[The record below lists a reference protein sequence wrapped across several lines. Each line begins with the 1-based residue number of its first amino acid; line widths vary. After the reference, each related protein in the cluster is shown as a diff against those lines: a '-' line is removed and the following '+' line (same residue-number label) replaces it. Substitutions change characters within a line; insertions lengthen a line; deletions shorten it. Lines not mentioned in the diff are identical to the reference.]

1 MEKIRELL
9 THKNKKTRSMQM
21 TISISFTILS
31 VCCMCL
37 LGVMLYQQFTRT
49 AENLTVE
56 NSRQLLNQTTINLE
70 DYLRNMRRISDAMYY
85 TVIKNTDIGSE
96 SLEDSM
102 NLLYE
107 ANKDKLVSVAC
118 YTNDGKLTEAS
129 PIATEK
135 PGVDVK
141 SQKWFQDAAGE
152 LENFHFSTPHV
163 QNLFDDP
170 SYRYYWVVSL
180 SRTVELTRNGNSMLG
195 VLLVDMN
202 YSSIEQLLEKAN
214 TDTSGEY
221 VYLMAP
227 DGEIIYHPKQNLIHM
242 GLYEENNT
250 EAAGYEDTTVKE
262 NFHGEKRLVT
272 VKTISYTGWKLISV
286 VPMKSF
292 SMGMT
297 GMRNLV
303 VLLVALTVL
312 AVVILNQM
320 VSARISKPLRRL
332 NDSVKEW
339 EAGNMNPDIY
349 IGGSMEVEHLG
360 KTLRSTVA
368 QIRQLM
374 DDIVVEQEEKRK
386 SELDALQSQINP
398 HFLYNTLDS
407 IVWMITGER
416 YDDAVFMI
424 TQLASLFRIS
434 LSKGKTVIKIEDE
447 VKHARNYMNIQKI
460 RYKNSFEVDFQIE
473 EDILDGCIVKL
484 VLQPL
489 LENAIYYGMEFMD
502 GEGEIHVRGYRKDK
516 DVYLEVEDNGLGMPE
531 EEAAEL
537 LNGKERPHKHGS
549 GVGLVNVHSRLKLRF
564 GEAYGLVIHSCPDEG
579 MMVQIHIPYIPYTVE
594 TVVLLSQQ
602 KPDDTIEIDLDLDE
616 LDATSAE
623 LKATYQ
629 EIKDYV
635 LKEFGLKVS
644 SLYISQVKRKCG
656 IEVGE
661 NYNLPK
667 SENARVPQCPK
678 EKEDAIKAALK
689 YFAMI

>member
-1 MEKIRELL
+1 
-9 THKNKKTRSMQM
+9 MQM
-21 TISISFTILS
+21 TISVSFTVLS
-31 VCCMCL
+31 VCCMCF
-37 LGVMLYQQFTRT
+37 LGVMLYQQFTKK
-49 AENLTVE
+49 AENLTIE

-70 DYLRNMRRISDAMYY
+70 DYLRNMRRISDSMYY
-85 TVIKNTDIGSE
+85 TVIKNTDLGTGT
-96 SLEDSM
+96 LEDSM
-102 NLLYE
+102 TLLYE

-118 YTNDGKLTEAS
+118 YTNDGELVAAS
-129 PIATEK
+129 PINTEK
-135 PGVDVK
+135 KDVQVT
-141 SQKWFQDAAGE
+141 SQKWFLNAVGE

-163 QNLFDDP
+163 QDLFDDP

-180 SRTVELTRNGNSMLG
+180 SRTVELTKNGVSMLG

-214 TDTSGEY
+214 TDTSGDY

-242 GLYEENNT
+242 GLYQENSLK
-250 EAAGYEDTTVKE
+250 AAEYEDTTVKE
-262 NFHGEKRLVT
+262 TFQGEKRLVT
-272 VKTISYTGWKLISV
+272 VKTISYTGWKLVSV
-286 VPMKSF
+286 VPMRSF

-312 AVVILNQM
+312 AAVILNQM

-339 EAGNMNPDIY
+339 ESGNMDPDIY

-360 KTLRSTVA
+360 KTLRSTVE

-374 DDIVVEQEEKRK
+374 DDIVIEQEEKRK

-434 LSKGKTVIKIEDE
+434 LSKGKTVIRIEDE
-447 VKHARNYMNIQKI
+447 LKHAQNYMNIQKI
-460 RYKNSFEVDFQIE
+460 RYKNSFEVDFDIE
-473 EDILDGCIVKL
+473 PEILDGCIVKL

-502 GEGEIHVRGYRKDK
+502 GEGEIHVRGYRKED

-537 LNGKERPHKHGS
+537 LNGEERPHKRGS
-549 GVGLVNVHSRLKLRF
+549 GVGLINVHSRLRLRF
-564 GEAYGLVIHSCPDEG
+564 GEEYGLIVHSCPDEG
-579 MMVQIHIPYIPYTVE
+579 MLVQIHIPYVAYTAE
-594 TVVLLSQQ
+594 SQSSFEKGRSLHTGGNLKPGEGVL
-602 KPDDTIEIDLDLDE
+602 E
-616 LDATSAE
+616 
-623 LKATYQ
+623 
-629 EIKDYV
+629 
-635 LKEFGLKVS
+635 G
-644 SLYISQVKRKCG
+644 
-656 IEVGE
+656 
-661 NYNLPK
+661 
-667 SENARVPQCPK
+667 K
-678 EKEDAIKAALK
+678 EK
-689 YFAMI
+689 MR

>member
-37 LGVMLYQQFTRT
+37 LGVMLYQQFTRK

-434 LSKGKTVIKIEDE
+434 LSNGKTVIKIEDE

-594 TVVLLSQQ
+594 TQ
-602 KPDDTIEIDLDLDE
+602 KFLE
-616 LDATSAE
+616 SG
-623 LKATYQ
+623 
-629 EIKDYV
+629 KDYSSV
-635 LKEFGLKVS
+635 SASGKEG
-644 SLYISQVKRKCG
+644 
-656 IEVGE
+656 
-661 NYNLPK
+661 
-667 SENARVPQCPK
+667 SE
-678 EKEDAIKAALK
+678 
-689 YFAMI
+689 

>member
-37 LGVMLYQQFTRT
+37 LGVMLYQQFTRK

-594 TVVLLSQQ
+594 TQKLLESG
-602 KPDDTIEIDLDLDE
+602 
-616 LDATSAE
+616 
-623 LKATYQ
+623 
-629 EIKDYV
+629 KDYSSV
-635 LKEFGLKVS
+635 LASGKEG
-644 SLYISQVKRKCG
+644 
-656 IEVGE
+656 
-661 NYNLPK
+661 
-667 SENARVPQCPK
+667 SE
-678 EKEDAIKAALK
+678 
-689 YFAMI
+689 

>member
-1 MEKIRELL
+1 MKKIRELL
-9 THKNKKTRSMQM
+9 FHKRTKSMQM
-21 TISISFTILS
+21 TISVSFTVLS
-31 VCCMCL
+31 VCCMCF
-37 LGVMLYQQFTRT
+37 LGVMLYQQFTRK

-96 SLEDSM
+96 SLDDSM
-102 NLLYE
+102 TLLYE
-107 ANKDKLVSVAC
+107 ANKDKLVSIAC
-118 YTNDGKLTEAS
+118 YTNDGNLTAAA

-135 PGVDVK
+135 RDVDVK
-141 SQKWFQDAAGE
+141 EQKWFEDAAGE

-170 SYRYYWVVSL
+170 SFRYYWVVSL
-180 SRTVELTRNGNSMLG
+180 SRTVELTRNGTSMLG

-242 GLYEENNT
+242 GLYQENNDRT
-250 EAAGYEDTTVKE
+250 AQYEETTVKE
-262 NFHGEKRLVT
+262 NFRGEKRLVT
-272 VKTISYTGWKLISV
+272 VKTISYTGWKLVSV

-312 AVVILNQM
+312 AAVLLNQM

-339 EAGNMNPDIY
+339 ESGNMNPDIY
-349 IGGSMEVEHLG
+349 AGGSMEVEHLG

-368 QIRQLM
+368 QIQQLM

-434 LSKGKTVIKIEDE
+434 LSKGKTVIRIEEE
-447 VKHARNYMNIQKI
+447 VKHAQNYMNIQKI
-460 RYKNSFEVDFQIE
+460 RYKNSFEVDFQID
-473 EDILDGCIVKL
+473 EDIRDGCIVKL

-502 GEGEIHVRGYRKDK
+502 GEGEIHVRGYRKD
-516 DVYLEVEDNGLGMPE
+516 DDIYLEVEDNGLGMPE

-549 GVGLVNVHSRLKLRF
+549 GVGLINVHSRLKLRF
-564 GEAYGLVIHSCPDEG
+564 GEEYGLIIHSCPDEG
-579 MMVQIHIPYIPYTVE
+579 MMIQIHIPYIPYTTE
-594 TVVLLSQQ
+594 AQ
-602 KPDDTIEIDLDLDE
+602 KILESGKSYSSI
-616 LDATSAE
+616 SA
-623 LKATYQ
+623 
-629 EIKDYV
+629 D
-635 LKEFGLKVS
+635 
-644 SLYISQVKRKCG
+644 R
-656 IEVGE
+656 
-661 NYNLPK
+661 
-667 SENARVPQCPK
+667 
-678 EKEDAIKAALK
+678 KEDVK
-689 YFAMI
+689 

>member
-37 LGVMLYQQFTRT
+37 LGVMLYQQFTRK

-502 GEGEIHVRGYRKDK
+502 GEGEIHIRGYRKDK

-594 TVVLLSQQ
+594 TQKLLESG
-602 KPDDTIEIDLDLDE
+602 
-616 LDATSAE
+616 
-623 LKATYQ
+623 
-629 EIKDYV
+629 KDYSSV
-635 LKEFGLKVS
+635 LASGKEG
-644 SLYISQVKRKCG
+644 
-656 IEVGE
+656 
-661 NYNLPK
+661 
-667 SENARVPQCPK
+667 SE
-678 EKEDAIKAALK
+678 
-689 YFAMI
+689 

>member
-37 LGVMLYQQFTRT
+37 LGVMLYQQFTRK

-564 GEAYGLVIHSCPDEG
+564 GEAYGLVIRSCPDEG

-594 TVVLLSQQ
+594 TQ
-602 KPDDTIEIDLDLDE
+602 KFLE
-616 LDATSAE
+616 SG
-623 LKATYQ
+623 
-629 EIKDYV
+629 KDYSSV
-635 LKEFGLKVS
+635 SASGKEG
-644 SLYISQVKRKCG
+644 
-656 IEVGE
+656 
-661 NYNLPK
+661 
-667 SENARVPQCPK
+667 SE
-678 EKEDAIKAALK
+678 
-689 YFAMI
+689 

>member
-1 MEKIRELL
+1 
-9 THKNKKTRSMQM
+9 M

-37 LGVMLYQQFTRT
+37 LGVMLYQQFTRK

-594 TVVLLSQQ
+594 TQ
-602 KPDDTIEIDLDLDE
+602 KFLE
-616 LDATSAE
+616 SG
-623 LKATYQ
+623 
-629 EIKDYV
+629 KDYSSV
-635 LKEFGLKVS
+635 SASGKEG
-644 SLYISQVKRKCG
+644 
-656 IEVGE
+656 
-661 NYNLPK
+661 
-667 SENARVPQCPK
+667 SE
-678 EKEDAIKAALK
+678 
-689 YFAMI
+689 

>member
-1 MEKIRELL
+1 
-9 THKNKKTRSMQM
+9 
-21 TISISFTILS
+21 
-31 VCCMCL
+31 MCF
-37 LGVMLYQQFTRT
+37 LGVTLYQQFTKK

-85 TVIKNTDIGSE
+85 TVIKNTDLGSE
-96 SLEDSM
+96 TLEDSM
-102 NLLYE
+102 TLLYE

-118 YTNDGKLTEAS
+118 YTNDGELVAAS
-129 PIATEK
+129 PIGTEK
-135 PGVDVK
+135 KDIHVT
-141 SQKWFQDAAGE
+141 SQEWFLNAVGE

-163 QNLFDDP
+163 QDLFDDP

-180 SRTVELTRNGNSMLG
+180 SRTVELTRNGVSMLG

-214 TDTSGEY
+214 TDTSGDY

-227 DGEIIYHPKQNLIHM
+227 DGEIIYHPKQDLIHM
-242 GLYEENNT
+242 GLYQENSLK
-250 EAAGYEDTTVKE
+250 AAEYEDTTVE
-262 NFHGEKRLVT
+262 ETFQGEKRLVT

-292 SMGMT
+292 TMGMT

-303 VLLVALTVL
+303 ALLVALTVL
-312 AVVILNQM
+312 AAVLLNQM

-339 EAGNMNPDIY
+339 ESGNMDPDIY

-374 DDIVVEQEEKRK
+374 DDIVVEQEAKRK

-434 LSKGKTVIKIEDE
+434 LSRGKTVIKIEDE
-447 VKHARNYMNIQKI
+447 IKHAQNYMNIQKI
-460 RYKNSFEVDFQIE
+460 RYKNSFEVDFEIE
-473 EDILDGCIVKL
+473 KEILDGCTVKL

-502 GEGEIHVRGYRKDK
+502 GEGEIHVRGYRKGD

-537 LNGKERPHKHGS
+537 LNGEERPHKHGS
-549 GVGLVNVHSRLKLRF
+549 GVGLINVHSRLRLRF
-564 GEAYGLVIHSCPDEG
+564 GDEYGLIIHSCPDEG
-579 MMVQIHIPYIPYTVE
+579 MRIQIHIPYVAYTPE
-594 TVVLLSQQ
+594 NQRVLEA
-602 KPDDTIEIDLDLDE
+602 PE
-616 LDATSAE
+616 
-623 LKATYQ
+623 
-629 EIKDYV
+629 
-635 LKEFGLKVS
+635 
-644 SLYISQVKRKCG
+644 R
-656 IEVGE
+656 
-661 NYNLPK
+661 
-667 SENARVPQCPK
+667 K
-678 EKEDAIKAALK
+678 EKTR
-689 YFAMI
+689 

>member
-37 LGVMLYQQFTRT
+37 LGVMLYQQFTRK

-312 AVVILNQM
+312 AVVIQNQM

-594 TVVLLSQQ
+594 TQ
-602 KPDDTIEIDLDLDE
+602 KFLE
-616 LDATSAE
+616 SG
-623 LKATYQ
+623 
-629 EIKDYV
+629 KDYSSV
-635 LKEFGLKVS
+635 SASGKEG
-644 SLYISQVKRKCG
+644 
-656 IEVGE
+656 
-661 NYNLPK
+661 
-667 SENARVPQCPK
+667 SE
-678 EKEDAIKAALK
+678 
-689 YFAMI
+689 

>member
-37 LGVMLYQQFTRT
+37 LGVMLYQQFTRK

-447 VKHARNYMNIQKI
+447 IKHARNYMNIQKI

-502 GEGEIHVRGYRKDK
+502 GEGEIHVRGYRRDK
-516 DVYLEVEDNGLGMPE
+516 DIYLEVEDNGLGMPE

-594 TVVLLSQQ
+594 TQKLLESG
-602 KPDDTIEIDLDLDE
+602 
-616 LDATSAE
+616 
-623 LKATYQ
+623 
-629 EIKDYV
+629 KDYSSV
-635 LKEFGLKVS
+635 SASGKEGSK
-644 SLYISQVKRKCG
+644 
-656 IEVGE
+656 
-661 NYNLPK
+661 
-667 SENARVPQCPK
+667 
-678 EKEDAIKAALK
+678 
-689 YFAMI
+689 

>member
-37 LGVMLYQQFTRT
+37 LGVMLYQQFTRK

-303 VLLVALTVL
+303 VLLVALTVF

-564 GEAYGLVIHSCPDEG
+564 GEAYGLIIHSCPDEG

-594 TVVLLSQQ
+594 TQKLLESG
-602 KPDDTIEIDLDLDE
+602 
-616 LDATSAE
+616 
-623 LKATYQ
+623 
-629 EIKDYV
+629 KDYSSV
-635 LKEFGLKVS
+635 SASGKEG
-644 SLYISQVKRKCG
+644 
-656 IEVGE
+656 
-661 NYNLPK
+661 
-667 SENARVPQCPK
+667 SE
-678 EKEDAIKAALK
+678 
-689 YFAMI
+689 

>member
-37 LGVMLYQQFTRT
+37 LGVMLYQQFTRK

-250 EAAGYEDTTVKE
+250 ETAGYEDTTVKE

-312 AVVILNQM
+312 AAVMLNQM

-349 IGGSMEVEHLG
+349 VGGSMEVEHLG

-489 LENAIYYGMEFMD
+489 LENAIYYGMECMD

-594 TVVLLSQQ
+594 TQ
-602 KPDDTIEIDLDLDE
+602 KFLE
-616 LDATSAE
+616 SG
-623 LKATYQ
+623 
-629 EIKDYV
+629 KDYSSV
-635 LKEFGLKVS
+635 SASGKEG
-644 SLYISQVKRKCG
+644 
-656 IEVGE
+656 
-661 NYNLPK
+661 
-667 SENARVPQCPK
+667 SE
-678 EKEDAIKAALK
+678 
-689 YFAMI
+689 

>member
-1 MEKIRELL
+1 MSESVKKIRELL
-9 THKNKKTRSMQM
+9 FHKNKKTKSMQM
-21 TISISFTILS
+21 TISVSFTVLS
-31 VCCMCL
+31 VCCMCF
-37 LGVMLYQQFTRT
+37 LGVMLYQQFTRK

-56 NSRQLLNQTTINLE
+56 NARQLLNQTTINLE

-85 TVIKNTDIGSE
+85 TVIKDTDIGSE
-96 SLEDSM
+96 NLDDSM
-102 NLLYE
+102 TLLYE

-118 YTNDGKLTEAS
+118 YTNDGNLTAAA

-135 PGVDVK
+135 AGADVS
-141 SQKWFQDAAGE
+141 SQNWFQDAVGE

-163 QNLFDDP
+163 QDLFDDP

-180 SRTVELTRNGNSMLG
+180 SRTVELTRNGSSLLG

-202 YSSIEQLLEKAN
+202 YSSIKQLLDKAN

-227 DGEIIYHPKQNLIHM
+227 DGQIIYHPKQNLIYM
-242 GLYEENNT
+242 GLYQENNSK
-250 EAAGYEDTTVKE
+250 AAKYEDTTVKE
-262 NFHGEKRLVT
+262 NFLGEKRLVT
-272 VKTISYTGWKLISV
+272 VKTISYTGWKLVSV

-303 VLLVALTVL
+303 ALLVALTVL
-312 AVVILNQM
+312 AAVLLNQM

-339 EAGNMNPDIY
+339 EAGNLEPNIY

-360 KTLRSTVA
+360 KTLQSTVS
-368 QIRQLM
+368 QIHQLM

-434 LSKGKTVIKIEDE
+434 LSKGKTVIRIEDE
-447 VKHARNYMNIQKI
+447 VKHAQNYMNIQKI

-473 EDILDGCIVKL
+473 EEILNGCIVKL

-502 GEGEIHVRGYRKDK
+502 GEGEIHVRGYRKD
-516 DVYLEVEDNGLGMPE
+516 DDIYLEVEDNGLGMPE

-564 GEAYGLVIHSCPDEG
+564 GDGYGLIIHSCPDEG
-579 MMVQIHIPYIPYTVE
+579 MLVKIHIPYIPYTAE
-594 TVVLLSQQ
+594 TQKLLESG
-602 KPDDTIEIDLDLDE
+602 KNYSPVSADKKG
-616 LDATSAE
+616 DAE
-623 LKATYQ
+623 
-629 EIKDYV
+629 
-635 LKEFGLKVS
+635 
-644 SLYISQVKRKCG
+644 
-656 IEVGE
+656 
-661 NYNLPK
+661 
-667 SENARVPQCPK
+667 
-678 EKEDAIKAALK
+678 
-689 YFAMI
+689 

>member
-1 MEKIRELL
+1 MKKMKELL
-9 THKNKKTRSMQM
+9 SHKRKKARSMQM
-21 TISISFTILS
+21 TISVSFTLLS
-31 VCCMCL
+31 VCCMCF
-37 LGVMLYQQFTRT
+37 LGVMLYQQFSRK

-85 TVIKNTDIGSE
+85 SVIKNTDIGSE

-102 NLLYE
+102 TLLYE
-107 ANKDKLVSVAC
+107 ANKDKLISVAC

-135 PGVDVK
+135 NGVDVK
-141 SQKWFQDAAGE
+141 SQKWFQDAASE

-163 QNLFDDP
+163 QDLFDDP

-180 SRTVELTRNGNSMLG
+180 SRTVELTRNGSSMLG

-221 VYLMAP
+221 VYLMAS

-242 GLYEENNT
+242 GLYQENNDM
-250 EAAGYEDTTVKE
+250 AAGYEDTTVKE

-272 VKTISYTGWKLISV
+272 VKTISYTGWKLVSV

-297 GMRNLV
+297 GMRNLA

-312 AVVILNQM
+312 AAVILNQM

-339 EAGNMNPDIY
+339 EAGNMEPDIY

-434 LSKGKTVIKIEDE
+434 LSKGKTVISIENE
-447 VKHARNYMNIQKI
+447 VKHAKNYMNIQKI
-460 RYKNSFEVDFQIE
+460 RYKNSFEIDFQIE
-473 EDILDGCIVKL
+473 EEILNGCIVKL

-502 GEGEIHVRGYRKDK
+502 GEGEIHVRGYRRDN

-564 GEAYGLVIHSCPDEG
+564 GENYGLIIHSCPDEG
-579 MMVQIHIPYIPYTVE
+579 MMVQIHIPYVPYTAE
-594 TVVLLSQQ
+594 TQRILESG
-602 KPDDTIEIDLDLDE
+602 
-616 LDATSAE
+616 
-623 LKATYQ
+623 
-629 EIKDYV
+629 KDYSSV
-635 LKEFGLKVS
+635 LSVRKE
-644 SLYISQVKRKCG
+644 
-656 IEVGE
+656 ETE
-661 NYNLPK
+661 
-667 SENARVPQCPK
+667 
-678 EKEDAIKAALK
+678 
-689 YFAMI
+689 

>member
-37 LGVMLYQQFTRT
+37 LGVMLYQQFTRK

-312 AVVILNQM
+312 AAVMLNQM

-349 IGGSMEVEHLG
+349 VGGSMEVEHLG

-447 VKHARNYMNIQKI
+447 IKHARNYMNIQKI

-564 GEAYGLVIHSCPDEG
+564 GEAYGLIIRSCPDEG
-579 MMVQIHIPYIPYTVE
+579 MMVQIHIPYVPYTVE
-594 TVVLLSQQ
+594 TQ
-602 KPDDTIEIDLDLDE
+602 KFLE
-616 LDATSAE
+616 SG
-623 LKATYQ
+623 
-629 EIKDYV
+629 KDYSS
-635 LKEFGLKVS
+635 VS
-644 SLYISQVKRKCG
+644 VSG
-656 IEVGE
+656 
-661 NYNLPK
+661 
-667 SENARVPQCPK
+667 
-678 EKEDAIKAALK
+678 KEDSE
-689 YFAMI
+689 

>member
-37 LGVMLYQQFTRT
+37 LGVMLYQQFTRK

-424 TQLASLFRIS
+424 TQLAILFRIS

-594 TVVLLSQQ
+594 TQ
-602 KPDDTIEIDLDLDE
+602 KFLE
-616 LDATSAE
+616 SG
-623 LKATYQ
+623 
-629 EIKDYV
+629 KDYSSV
-635 LKEFGLKVS
+635 SASGKEG
-644 SLYISQVKRKCG
+644 
-656 IEVGE
+656 
-661 NYNLPK
+661 
-667 SENARVPQCPK
+667 SE
-678 EKEDAIKAALK
+678 
-689 YFAMI
+689 

>member
-37 LGVMLYQQFTRT
+37 LGVMLYQQFTRK

-549 GVGLVNVHSRLKLRF
+549 GVGLVNVHSRLKLCF

-594 TVVLLSQQ
+594 TQ
-602 KPDDTIEIDLDLDE
+602 KFLE
-616 LDATSAE
+616 SG
-623 LKATYQ
+623 
-629 EIKDYV
+629 KDYSSV
-635 LKEFGLKVS
+635 SASGKEG
-644 SLYISQVKRKCG
+644 
-656 IEVGE
+656 
-661 NYNLPK
+661 
-667 SENARVPQCPK
+667 SE
-678 EKEDAIKAALK
+678 
-689 YFAMI
+689 

>member
-37 LGVMLYQQFTRT
+37 LGVMLYQQFTRK

-272 VKTISYTGWKLISV
+272 VKTLSYTGWKLISV

-312 AVVILNQM
+312 TVVILNQM

-594 TVVLLSQQ
+594 TQKLLESG
-602 KPDDTIEIDLDLDE
+602 
-616 LDATSAE
+616 
-623 LKATYQ
+623 
-629 EIKDYV
+629 KDYYSV
-635 LKEFGLKVS
+635 SASGKEG
-644 SLYISQVKRKCG
+644 
-656 IEVGE
+656 
-661 NYNLPK
+661 
-667 SENARVPQCPK
+667 SE
-678 EKEDAIKAALK
+678 
-689 YFAMI
+689 